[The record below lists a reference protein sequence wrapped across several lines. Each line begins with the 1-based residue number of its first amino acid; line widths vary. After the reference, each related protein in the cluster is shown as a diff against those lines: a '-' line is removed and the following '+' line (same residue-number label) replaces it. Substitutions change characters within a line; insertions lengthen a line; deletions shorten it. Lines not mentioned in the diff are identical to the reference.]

1 MIKSIFG
8 YKNKWKFDI
17 ISLSYVR
24 VKQQDTFKWLRPFF
38 CWFKCSCSTFY
49 YIICCIYRRHI
60 YMRLFSFWQRILLN
74 FFCKTHINISFV
86 FNGGHTNDPIKT
98 KYSNNQLQMLKHT
111 TIGCLWFHNLKLY
124 PHFSWQTATKV
135 CFERLHMMFFLVLI
149 FIT

>member
-1 MIKSIFG
+1 MDTKRIWNLI
-8 YKNKWKFDI
+8 
-17 ISLSYVR
+17 LSSYLMLESNNRILLSDYV
-24 VKQQDTFKWLRPFF
+24 LFF
-38 CWFKCSCSTFY
+38 CWFNCSCSTFY
-49 YIICCIYRRHI
+49 YIICCIYCRHI

-98 KYSNNQLQMLKHT
+98 KYSNNQLPMLKHT